1 MYISTQINFP
11 TLLYYLSFDRMTSTK
26 NRERILEAIDQLR
39 RRKARPDIQR
49 ISSYLFRRFSVSSA
63 EAKNDLEWCV
73 ANNFV
78 LKVEYKGNISYRNAA
93 KKFAQMRQR
102 GDQSKRAQQQNGKR
116 DKSDGS
122 DKIINSKAIRQFNE
136 LLTNAFGELIVE
148 EPDYLEIGV
157 PSSEIIDNILSKD
170 SVRYT
175 KKYISLLI
183 EKEVSRGGLI
193 KTSNGNYLMG
203 PAKTED
209 QEKEKNDSWGSN
221 DSIRQIERDAINR
234 KTVKVIK
241 RVEGENNRSDS
252 DYGQIKTKKGF
263 MNDQNKML
271 KYDSMEIMDSYNSGD
286 EKKSDN
292 GSLRI
297 GGRRKVSSKYFLF
310 FKLNVYL
317 IV

>member
-1 MYISTQINFP
+1 
-11 TLLYYLSFDRMTSTK
+11 MTSIK

-49 ISSYLFRRFSVSSA
+49 ICNYLFRRFSVSSI

-102 GDQSKRAQQQNGKR
+102 GDQSKRAQQQNGNQTKR
-116 DKSDGS
+116 DKNEANDN
-122 DKIINSKAIRQFNE
+122 KIKRQFAE

-157 PSSEIIDNILSKD
+157 PCNEIIDNILSKD

-175 KKYISLLI
+175 KKYIGLLI
-183 EKEVSRGGLI
+183 EKEVERGGLI

-203 PAKTED
+203 PAKNDEYY
-209 QEKEKNDSWGSN
+209 EKEKNDPWESSE
-221 DSIRQIERDAINR
+221 SIRQTERDAANR

-241 RVEGENNRSDS
+241 PVEGGNNRSD
-252 DYGQIKTKKGF
+252 DYNQIKTKKGF
-263 MNDQNKML
+263 IHDQNKLL
-271 KYDSMEIMDSYNSGD
+271 KYHSMDMTDSSYNSGD
-286 EKKSDN
+286 EKTSEN

-297 GGRRKVSSKYFLF
+297 GGRRKVSF
-310 FKLNVYL
+310 FIHFPNFF
-317 IV
+317 IVWNISIIVNFG

>member
-1 MYISTQINFP
+1 
-11 TLLYYLSFDRMTSTK
+11 MTSTK
-26 NRERILEAIDQLR
+26 SRERILEAIDQLR

-49 ISSYLFRRFSVSSA
+49 ICNYLFRRFSVSSV
-63 EAKNDLEWCV
+63 EARNDLEWCV

-102 GDQSKRAQQQNGKR
+102 GDQSKRAQQQNGNHSKR
-116 DKSDGS
+116 DKSDGN
-122 DKIINSKAIRQFNE
+122 DNKINRQFSE

-157 PSSEIIDNILSKD
+157 PSEEIIDNILSKD

-175 KKYISLLI
+175 KKYINLLI
-183 EKEVSRGGLI
+183 EKEVLRGGLI

-203 PAKTED
+203 PAKNDED
-209 QEKEKNDSWGSN
+209 QQKEKGDAWESN
-221 DSIRQIERDAINR
+221 DYVKQTERDGTNR

-241 RVEGENNRSDS
+241 RVEGGNNRSS
-252 DYGQIKTKKGF
+252 SYYGQIKTKKGF
-263 MNDQNKML
+263 NHDQKRIL
-271 KYDSMEIMDSYNSGD
+271 KYEGMEILDSSYNSGD
-286 EKKSDN
+286 EKKSDS

-297 GGRRKVSSKYFLF
+297 GGRRKVSCNFNFPFSQFIFLG
-310 FKLNVYL
+310 K
-317 IV
+317 

>member
-1 MYISTQINFP
+1 
-11 TLLYYLSFDRMTSTK
+11 MTSVK

-49 ISSYLFRRFSVSSA
+49 ICNYLFRRFSISSV

-102 GDQSKRAQQQNGKR
+102 GDQSKRAQQQNANQTKR
-116 DKSDGS
+116 DKSDGT
-122 DKIINSKAIRQFNE
+122 DKVINNKAIRQFNE

-157 PSSEIIDNILSKD
+157 PSTEIIDNILSKD

-193 KTSNGNYLMG
+193 KMSNGNYLMG
-203 PAKTED
+203 PAKNDD
-209 QEKEKNDSWGSN
+209 QVKEKNDTWDTN
-221 DSIRQIERDAINR
+221 DFMRQTERDTTNR

-241 RVEGENNRSDS
+241 RVEGENNRSNS
-252 DYGQIKTKKGF
+252 DYSQIKTKKGF
-263 MNDQNKML
+263 IHDQNKML
-271 KYDSMEIMDSYNSGD
+271 KYESMDMIDSSYNSGD
-286 EKKSDN
+286 EKKSDS

-297 GGRRKVSSKYFLF
+297 GGRRKVSLDLFL
-310 FKLNVYL
+310 
-317 IV
+317 

>member
-1 MYISTQINFP
+1 
-11 TLLYYLSFDRMTSTK
+11 MTSTK

-49 ISSYLFRRFSVSSA
+49 ICNYLFRRFSVSSV

-116 DKSDGS
+116 DKSDGT
-122 DKIINSKAIRQFNE
+122 DKAINSKAIRQFNE
-136 LLTNAFGELIVE
+136 LLTDAFGQLIVQ
-148 EPDYLEIGV
+148 EPDYIVIGIPTNMV
-157 PSSEIIDNILSKD
+157 IDNIFSKD

-183 EKEVSRGGLI
+183 EQEVSRGGLI
-193 KTSNGNYLMG
+193 KTPNGSLLMG
-203 PAKTED
+203 PAED
-209 QEKEKNDSWGSN
+209 EEKEKNDSWGSN
-221 DSIRQIERDAINR
+221 DSIGQIERDATNR

-263 MNDQNKML
+263 IHDQNKML
-271 KYDSMEIMDSYNSGD
+271 KYDSMEIIDSYNSGD

-310 FKLNVYL
+310 FKLNCLFDGL
-317 IV
+317 IITKILFILHLNNHF

>member
-1 MYISTQINFP
+1 
-11 TLLYYLSFDRMTSTK
+11 MTSTK

-49 ISSYLFRRFSVSSA
+49 ICNYLFRRFSVSSN

-102 GDQSKRAQQQNGKR
+102 GDQSKRAQQQNGNQTKR
-116 DKSDGS
+116 DKNDAN
-122 DKIINSKAIRQFNE
+122 DNKIKKQFAE

-157 PSSEIIDNILSKD
+157 PCSEIIDNILSKD

-175 KKYISLLI
+175 RKYIGLLI
-183 EKEVSRGGLI
+183 EKEVERGGLI

-203 PAKTED
+203 PAKNDEYN
-209 QEKEKNDSWGSN
+209 EKEKTNTWGSGE
-221 DSIRQIERDAINR
+221 SIRQTERDAVNR

-241 RVEGENNRSDS
+241 CVEGGINRSD
-252 DYGQIKTKKGF
+252 DYNQIKTKKGF
-263 MNDQNKML
+263 SHDQIKML
-271 KYDSMEIMDSYNSGD
+271 KYPSMDMIDSYNSGD

-297 GGRRKVSSKYFLF
+297 GGRRKVSF
-310 FKLNVYL
+310 FNIFIKNM
-317 IV
+317 

>member
-1 MYISTQINFP
+1 
-11 TLLYYLSFDRMTSTK
+11 MTTIK

-49 ISSYLFRRFSVSSA
+49 ICNYLFRRFSVSSS
-63 EAKNDLEWCV
+63 EAKSDLEWCV

-102 GDQSKRAQQQNGKR
+102 GDQSKRTQQQNGNQTKR
-116 DKSDGS
+116 DKNDAN
-122 DKIINSKAIRQFNE
+122 DNKIKRQFAE

-157 PSSEIIDNILSKD
+157 PCNEIIDNILSKD

-175 KKYISLLI
+175 KKYIGLLI
-183 EKEVSRGGLI
+183 EKEVERGGLI

-203 PAKTED
+203 PAKSDEYL
-209 QEKEKNDSWGSN
+209 EKERNDTWDSVE
-221 DSIRQIERDAINR
+221 SIRQTEREITNR

-241 RVEGENNRSDS
+241 SVEGGNNRSDT
-252 DYGQIKTKKGF
+252 DYHQIKTKKGLIH
-263 MNDQNKML
+263 DQNKML
-271 KYDSMEIMDSYNSGD
+271 KYHSMELMDSSYNSGD

-297 GGRRKVSSKYFLF
+297 GGRRKVSFFFIFLTKIF
-310 FKLNVYL
+310 HNCF
-317 IV
+317 